1 MYKNQSGAYLTRGL
15 FYETTLA
22 DKEGVIYTLK
32 DEDHLGYKSLKRLY
46 IEANDPTEYRFAT
59 AHLDGVEHWERL
71 VECSWFKP
79 YVSQWRRELELQ
91 IRAEALLRIRAIAK
105 DDTHKGSLAANKM
118 LLDGAWK
125 GEADGAKRGRPSK
138 AQVQEEATRIA
149 TVNLQFDEDA
159 KRLGLN

>member
-32 DEDHLGYKSLKRLY
+32 DDDYLGYRSLKRLY
-46 IEANDPTEYRFAT
+46 LDSNDPTEYTFAT
-59 AHLDGVEHWERL
+59 RHLGGVDHWDRL
-71 VECSWFKP
+71 VDCSWFKP
-79 YVSQWRRELELQ
+79 YVSQWRRELELKV
-91 IRAEALLRIRAIAK
+91 RAEALLRVREIAQ
-105 DDTHKGSLAANKM
+105 DPDHKGSLAANKM

-125 GEADGAKRGRPSK
+125 TGETGTKRGRPSK
-138 AQVQEEATRIA
+138 AAIHEEATRLVLINDS
-149 TVNLQFDEDA
+149 VNDDM